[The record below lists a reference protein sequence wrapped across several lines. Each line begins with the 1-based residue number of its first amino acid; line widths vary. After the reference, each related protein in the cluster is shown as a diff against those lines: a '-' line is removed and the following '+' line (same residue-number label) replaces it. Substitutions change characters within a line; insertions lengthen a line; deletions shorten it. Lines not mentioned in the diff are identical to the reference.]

1 MHITAFLYKK
11 HILYFMKDDE
21 RYVCD
26 SGIGMK
32 DKSNLKAYQSNFS
45 TPDMSVI
52 AILKRGCTSIQSMV
66 H

>member
-1 MHITAFLYKK
+1 
-11 HILYFMKDDE
+11 MKDDE